1 MFEVSDSIQWA
12 AHNYIFHPPQPR
24 PALSDFK
31 MDSHNVRLRTVCGDN
46 VHCRL
51 STPNGSV
58 CTLKQYTK
66 TDKVII
72 FLHGNAD
79 DLSTCTSY
87 ADWLAQ
93 TQFCNVLSVDYPGYG
108 YSDGSHNTTEDNMYH
123 AAAAVLEFVTNTLK
137 HEQNS
142 VLIFGKSLGTVPAIQ
157 LSSQGFAGRILGLVL
172 VSPLAS
178 GARCILGPQ
187 QMSMIPRKMMPFMD
201 RLFAPS
207 IDRIHD
213 VECPIFVVHGNEDE
227 LVPVENAHALMSRC
241 RTTCFHPPLF
251 VEAGH
256 NDIEAK
262 FRDNFISGLQDFC
275 GFCGD
280 RVRSRSTYDED

>member
-1 MFEVSDSIQWA
+1 MRRTTGIELK
-12 AHNYIFHPPQPR
+12 FH
-24 PALSDFK
+24 
-31 MDSHNVRLRTVCGDN
+31 M
-46 VHCRL
+46 
-51 STPNGSV
+51 
-58 CTLKQYTK
+58 
-66 TDKVII
+66 
-72 FLHGNAD
+72 
-79 DLSTCTSY
+79 
-87 ADWLAQ
+87 
-93 TQFCNVLSVDYPGYG
+93 
-108 YSDGSHNTTEDNMYH
+108 
-123 AAAAVLEFVTNTLK
+123 
-137 HEQNS
+137 
-142 VLIFGKSLGTVPAIQ
+142 
-157 LSSQGFAGRILGLVL
+157 
-172 VSPLAS
+172 AS
-178 GARCILGPQ
+178 GARCILGPN

-213 VECPIFVVHGNEDE
+213 VECPVFVVHGNEDE

-275 GFCGD
+275 GFCLD